1 MLTKSTVILAALLAS
16 GTCAA
21 AQELCGDLPIA
32 PAILSPAE
40 MHQRPPAG
48 ALSAMHSAFAEMK
61 RWQGDLKS
69 WRDCLN
75 ATVNTDKRDISEAQ
89 HSDKP
94 DKDKIAK
101 LETALTTVNHLW
113 DLSVDDEERVVNEF
127 HAAQTAY
134 CARKDVNVSICPK
147 N

>member
-1 MLTKSTVILAALLAS
+1 MQTRLILILAALFAS
-16 GTCAA
+16 GAPAA
-21 AQELCGDLPIA
+21 AQEMCGDLPIA

-40 MHQRPPAG
+40 MSRRPPAD
-48 ALSAMHSAFAEMK
+48 ALAAMHGAFAEMK

-75 ATVNTDKRDISEAQ
+75 ATVKSDKRDISEAQ

-101 LETALTTVNHLW
+101 LETALTNVNHLW
-113 DLSVDDEERVVNEF
+113 DSSVDDEERVVNEF

-134 CARKDVNVSICPK
+134 CSRKDVNVSICPK
-147 N
+147 T